1 MSEERKFKAVC
12 SIVENYCVSES
23 SQMRMDSDLT
33 ELGVNNL
40 AITELLLEVEET
52 FEVEFPADAYLSIR
66 TIGDIVAY
74 I

>member
-1 MSEERKFKAVC
+1 MH
-12 SIVENYCVSES
+12 
-23 SQMRMDSDLT
+23 MDSDLT